1 MAISIRLP
9 DELETRLA
17 KLANLT
23 GRTKAFYIR
32 EAIAEHIED
41 MEDLYLAEQRLG
53 EINLG
58 KVKAIPLADVMKDYG
73 LAD

>member
-1 MAISIRLP
+1 MAVSIRLSV
-9 DELETRLA
+9 DLEARLN

-32 EAIAEHIED
+32 EAIADHIED
-41 MEDLYLAEQRLG
+41 LEDLYLAEQRYSG
-53 EINLG
+53 IQSG
-58 KVKAIPLADVMKDYG
+58 ASKTVPLSDVLADYG

>member
-9 DELETRLA
+9 DDLESRLA

-32 EAIAEHIED
+32 EAIADHIED
-41 MEDLYLAEQRLG
+41 LEDLYLAEQRLDQ
-53 EINLG
+53 INLG
-58 KVKAIPLADVMKDYG
+58 KVKTIPLADVMKDYG

>member
-17 KLANLT
+17 KLADLT

-41 MEDLYLAEQRLG
+41 MEDLYMAEQRLD

-58 KVKAIPLADVMKDYG
+58 KVKAIPLADVIKDYG
-73 LAD
+73 FAD

>member
-9 DELETRLA
+9 DDLESRLA

-32 EAIAEHIED
+32 EAIADHIED
-41 MEDLYLAEQRLG
+41 LEDLYLAEQRLDQ
-53 EINLG
+53 INLG

>member
-9 DELETRLA
+9 DDLETRLA
-17 KLANLT
+17 RLANLT

-32 EAIAEHIED
+32 EAIADHIED
-41 MEDLYLAEQRLG
+41 LEDLYLAEQRLDQ
-53 EINLG
+53 INLG